1 LGAEPSI
8 SQTVRVPDAPGVAG
22 LVLPAQAGDA
32 DAVVAELPLP
42 EFPLLWLELLLL
54 PQPAAASATVAAQ
67 TANRVTRFTVAVL
80 PCPVRVLTG
89 LV

>member
-8 SQTVRVPDAPGVAG
+8 SQTVRVPPDALGVAG
-22 LVLPAQAGDA
+22 LVLPAHAGDA
-32 DAVVAELPLP
+32 DEAAAGVPPPEL
-42 EFPLLWLELLLL
+42 PLLWLGVLL